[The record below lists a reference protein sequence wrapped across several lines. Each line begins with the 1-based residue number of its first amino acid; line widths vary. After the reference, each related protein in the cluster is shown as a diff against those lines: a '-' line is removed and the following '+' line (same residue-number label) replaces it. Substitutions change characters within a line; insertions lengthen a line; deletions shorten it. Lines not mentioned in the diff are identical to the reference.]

1 MSDYIQSTHDVPTTE
16 GISIREKNPMTVAN
30 LTKVADKMTCPDC
43 EEQSD
48 IPRNEQNY
56 NTIRCQCGLVLF
68 DAVRA
73 RSVEP
78 GQGGGR

>member
-1 MSDYIQSTHDVPTTE
+1 
-16 GISIREKNPMTVAN
+16 MTVAN
-30 LTKVADKMTCPDC
+30 LTKVGDRIICSDC

-56 NTIRCQCGLVLF
+56 NTIRCQCGQVLF

-73 RSVEP
+73 RPVEP
-78 GQGGGR
+78 EQGGGR